1 MSSFSEET
9 ELGYLVGVI
18 RRRFWQ
24 MVLPAVAVFVVAA
37 VVVMML
43 PAKYQSKATIIIE
56 GQEVPQEFVRS
67 TVTGFV
73 EERLQAITQV
83 VLNRSNL
90 MSIIE
95 RVGLFQEER
104 KTMTS
109 EELVAMMRKDIAME
123 PITAEVMSNTGRPAT
138 ATIAFSVAFEGRE
151 PAKVLQTTNTLVS
164 LFLEE
169 NLKKRGA
176 KASSAYAFLEK
187 QQAILGEEVAQSE
200 ERIARFKEEHM
211 GALPELTQLN
221 LQTLDRIEREAQACQ
236 ESLRGL
242 VERRAFLE
250 GQMATVT
257 PQRTLVTADGGRVLP
272 PSEELRALQARY
284 VSLTATHSD
293 RHPDVMRLR
302 EQIAALEGAG
312 TQVDLAEELSAER
325 AKLTDLSAKYGPE
338 HPDVKAS
345 TRRVAALEGRAASA
359 GAGRKVASSISEAA
373 DNPAWVSLKSQ
384 LQATDMD
391 IRSQQA
397 MLADL
402 RLRQDELTRRLENA
416 PRVEQEY
423 RKLERDHANT
433 QAKYQETSQKLMAA
447 RESKELEEERA
458 GEKLTL
464 LDPPM
469 LPETPSKP
477 KRALLLL
484 VALVLSLGFGAGCG
498 ALAEAMDGSVRG
510 VRSLAGLTDA
520 PLLGVIPYLATNAEV
535 RRRKKTRLLLATG
548 TVAGLGVLVGLFH
561 AFVRPLDV
569 LYFQIMARFFG

>member
-1 MSSFSEET
+1 MQFSEDT

-24 MVLPAVAVFVVAA
+24 MVLPALAVFVVVAA
-37 VVVMML
+37 VVMML
-43 PAKYQSKATIIIE
+43 PAKYQSTATIIIE
-56 GQEVPQEFVRS
+56 GQEVPQELVRS

-73 EERLQAITQV
+73 EERLQSITQI

-90 MSIIE
+90 MSIID
-95 RVGLFQEER
+95 RVGLYPEER

-109 EELVAMMRKDIAME
+109 EQLVAMMRKDITME
-123 PITAEVMSNTGRPAT
+123 PITAEVMSNTGRPST
-138 ATIAFSVAFEGRE
+138 ATIAFSVSFEGRE

-169 NLKKRGA
+169 NLKKREA
-176 KASSAYAFLEK
+176 KASTAYSFLEK
-187 QQAILGEEVAQSE
+187 QLATLGGEVAQSE

-221 LQTLDRIEREAQACQ
+221 LQTLERIERDAQATQ

-250 GQMATVT
+250 GQLATVT
-257 PQRTLVTADGGRVLP
+257 PQHTLVTADGGRVLP

-293 RHPDVMRLR
+293 KHPDVVRLR

-312 TQVDLAEELSAER
+312 TQVDLAEELTAER
-325 AKLTDLSAKYGPE
+325 AKLDDLSAKYGPE

-345 TRRVAALEGRAASA
+345 KRRVAALEGRVASA
-359 GAGRKVASSISEAA
+359 GSGRRVASSISESA

-384 LQATDMD
+384 IQATDMD

-397 MLADL
+397 MLAEL

-423 RKLERDHANT
+423 RKLERDHANA
-433 QAKYQETSQKLMAA
+433 QAKYQETSQKLAAA

-464 LDPPM
+464 MDPPM

-477 KRALLLL
+477 KRGLLML
-484 VALVLSLGFGAGCG
+484 VGLVLSLGFGAGCG
-498 ALAEAMDGSVRG
+498 ALAEALDGTVRG
-510 VRSLAGLTDA
+510 ARILHGLTDV
-520 PLLGVIPYLATNAEV
+520 PLLGVIPCIETGAEAAARKRKRRLALTG
-535 RRRKKTRLLLATG
+535 LAAAACAA
-548 TVAGLGVLVGLFH
+548 VVVFH
-561 AFVRPLDV
+561 LFVRPLDV
-569 LYFQIMARFFG
+569 VFYQIVGRF

>member
-24 MVLPAVAVFVVAA
+24 MVVPAVAVFAVVA
-37 VVVMML
+37 VVVMLL
-43 PAKYQSKATIIIE
+43 PARYQSTATIIIE
-56 GQEVPQEFVRS
+56 GQEVPQELVRS

-73 EERLQAITQV
+73 EERLQSITQV
-83 VLNRSNL
+83 VLNRANL

-95 RVGLFQEER
+95 RVGLYQDER
-104 KTMTS
+104 RTMTS
-109 EELVAMMRKDIAME
+109 EQLVAMMRKDITME

-138 ATIAFSVAFEGRE
+138 ATIAFSVSFEGRE

-169 NLKKRGA
+169 NLKKREA
-176 KASSAYAFLEK
+176 KASSAYSFLEK
-187 QQAILGEEVAQSE
+187 QLATLEGEVALSE

-221 LQTLDRIEREAQACQ
+221 LQTLDRIERDAQACQ
-236 ESLRGL
+236 ANLRGL
-242 VERRAFLE
+242 IERRAFLE

-272 PSEELRALQARY
+272 PTEELRALQARY

-293 RHPDVMRLR
+293 KHPDVMRLR

-325 AKLTDLSAKYGPE
+325 ANLADLNARYGPE

-359 GAGRKVASSISEAA
+359 GAGRKVASSISDAA

-391 IRSQQA
+391 IHGQQA
-397 MLADL
+397 VLADL
-402 RLRQDELTRRLENA
+402 RLRRDELIRRLENA

-433 QAKYQETSQKLMAA
+433 QAKYQETTQKLMAA

-469 LPETPSKP
+469 LPETPAKP
-477 KRALLLL
+477 KRLLLLL
-484 VALVLSLGFGAGCG
+484 VGFVLSLGFGAGCG
-498 ALAEAMDGSVRG
+498 ALAEALDGSVRG
-510 VRSLAGLTDA
+510 ARSLAGLTDV
-520 PLLGVIPYLATNAEV
+520 PLLGVIPYLATNAEA
-535 RRRKKTRLLLATG
+535 RQRKKTRMLLAMG
-548 TVAGLGVLVGLFH
+548 TIAGLGVLVGLFH
-561 AFVRPLDV
+561 VFVRPLDV
-569 LYFQIMARFFG
+569 LYFQIVTRFFG